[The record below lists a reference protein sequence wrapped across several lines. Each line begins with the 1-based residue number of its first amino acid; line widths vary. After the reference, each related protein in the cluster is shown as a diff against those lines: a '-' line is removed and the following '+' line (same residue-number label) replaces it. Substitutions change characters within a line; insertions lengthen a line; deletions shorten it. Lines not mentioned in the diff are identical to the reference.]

1 LNEARCHPDRAPEE
15 ILLRPAAPL
24 TRLFSAVALVAALG
38 HVPGAVAQ
46 TLTTAQAR
54 QVALWLKQT
63 KRFAPGRW
71 GVAIANQQGDL
82 LWSERAEEQ
91 FTPASTVKL
100 LTTGF
105 ARTRLGGS
113 ARLATRVIAD
123 GTLDSLSGQWVGPW
137 ALELNGDP
145 TFERATREGRSL
157 SELAQ
162 QLAGLGVRRLSG
174 PLRLSSQNG
183 TPDDAYPTTW
193 APAHWGRVFAPL
205 VGAVTLNENIVWLTI
220 GPASKKGAPLLL
232 MNSAPEGLNA
242 LVSMHA
248 RTVGGYRSS
257 LAVRR
262 MADGGFLVTGT
273 MGLHARPRRLVSVS
287 TDPKAVLAEAWAKA
301 LRDAG
306 ITWDREHRIENGTPS
321 DSGYVLAE
329 VTSAPFDTIATEI
342 NTRSLNIGAE
352 LLLRWAAG
360 GSGTGGEELTAHV
373 AEITGIQNGAHLV
386 DGSGLSHEDRV
397 TPVTFISYLAK
408 FPSTPAGKNF
418 PMLLPANG
426 EGTLAR
432 LKSGLPAPGVVHAKT
447 GTLSN
452 VSTLVGYLGRPD
464 GVMLISLMYNGGR
477 VHTAKR
483 QQWKLFRLLGAD
495 GVVIPSDSTGADD
508 EPDQLGGEA
517 AR

>member
-1 LNEARCHPDRAPEE
+1 M
-15 ILLRPAAPL
+15 RPVASF
-24 TRLFSAVALVAALG
+24 TRLISTAALVAALG
-38 HVPGAVAQ
+38 YAPDAAAQ
-46 TLTTAQAR
+46 TLTTAQAQ

-63 KRFAPGRW
+63 KRYAPGRW

-105 ARTRLGGS
+105 ARTRLGGT
-113 ARLATRVIAD
+113 ARMATRVVAD
-123 GTLDSLSGQWVGPW
+123 GTLDSLTGEWLGPW
-137 ALELNGDP
+137 SLELNGDP

-157 SELAQ
+157 SELAE
-162 QLAGLGVRRLSG
+162 QLAAQGVRRLSG
-174 PLRLSSQNG
+174 PLRLSSETG
-183 TPDDAYPTTW
+183 TTDDAYPTTW

-220 GPASKKGAPLLL
+220 GPASRKGVPPLL

-248 RTVGGYRSS
+248 RTVAGYRSR

-273 MGLHARPRRLVSVS
+273 IGIGARPRRLVSVS
-287 TDPKAVLAEAWAKA
+287 SDPKAVLAEAWAKA

-306 ITWDREHRIENGTPS
+306 ITWDREHRIENGSPS

-329 VTSAPFDTIATEI
+329 VTSATFDTIATEV

-352 LLLRWAAG
+352 LLLRWASG
-360 GSGTGGEELTAHV
+360 GVNSGEELTAHV
-373 AEITGIQNGAHLV
+373 AEVTGIPGGAHLV

-426 EGTLAR
+426 EGTLVH

-495 GVVIPSDSTGADD
+495 GVVIPSDSTATED
-508 EPDQLGGEA
+508 EPEQLGGEA
-517 AR
+517 EAR